1 MSVEAVDKDDV
12 DKSRARG
19 CMNLGE
25 AKALDSV
32 GELTSGSLQIVS
44 RTRTSDENAISPSY

>member
-12 DKSRARG
+12 DKSRVRR

-25 AKALDSV
+25 ASALDSV
-32 GELTSGSLQIVS
+32 GESTSGSL
-44 RTRTSDENAISPSY
+44 